1 MLLEKIQKKE
11 TMITIDDNNSL
22 TMRGTGKVSIRA
34 SITIAGTGTNLPI
47 ECVADFSNVP
57 EHLHQIYFD
66 AFRYQYGGTS
76 NVYNNTEPLT
86 IEEQK
91 REWRL
96 DRLTEAF
103 CKMLKLKNG

>member
-1 MLLEKIQKKE
+1 MK
-11 TMITIDDNNSL
+11 
-22 TMRGTGKVSIRA
+22 GTGKVIIRA
-34 SITIAGTGTNLPI
+34 SINIAGTNTHLPI

-57 EHLHQIYFD
+57 ENLHKIYFD
-66 AFRYQYGGTS
+66 AFRYQYEGSS

-96 DRLTEAF
+96 DRLTEIF
-103 CKMLKLKNG
+103 SNMLKFKKG